1 MNELKKNVFIRVKLD
16 DDQNIVHFDFLDKN
30 GEKIIEK
37 TDDNDRIFEKI
48 NTNVESKLDS
58 KYIIVSAD
66 VTETIDDDGN
76 YNYEIINI
84 NKMQNYQLINFVS
97 DNATLFDTIQI
108 KYNEFRTQYTS
119 MINNPIKQTQKG
131 SQDESEYGTLTSY
144 LQKINSAIENHIL
157 KFREYLK
164 NPKIEDDKYYKYNTI
179 LQNYEQMKKIQCAEL
194 PAFKKYEV
202 CNYNEIIKLFKDYN
216 EIILPTF
223 LEILNNYKKKS
234 KPDIKDDL
242 APGFYI
248 LDDMLTQQVLEEKE
262 DDLKTPEEKKQSSF
276 RQFFEKI
283 YNSLNLIGWI
293 RNRNNKNPDKKINIP
308 SDLLFENNKEIGK
321 GKFASVELWED
332 KTNQQNKYA
341 VKILNYGEEQTKN
354 TLVDIKKE
362 IYILQKLKESNK
374 NRCIYNILCFKGAYH
389 DIKNEIVYIATEY
402 DENYN
407 ALDTVLNN
415 AKIIEQNAVIK
426 ILSLLFEAI
435 LDFHALN
442 ICHND
447 IKPDNILCSKNIA
460 EIPKINIKVIDFG
473 FACLKDD
480 TYAKC
485 DVTKIL
491 GTYEYI
497 DPSKEYYNIPDVTP
511 KDNYNQ
517 NYIKCDYWSVG
528 IIFKNFIDKA
538 ELNFEINKTENFR
551 NRFGKIFYLYY
562 KTIIGKRM
570 LDTEDENEDENEDEK
585 EDESDMII
593 VNEFKDIF
601 NQLIPISDKWFDYA
615 IENEM
620 TFARIED
627 LLDPDLSQRYIFT
640 EEDMRILKAA
650 KTTKITELDN
660 LVESIYN
667 YDSDSLKTKI
677 KKDENRKAK
686 LELEI
691 TRITNKI
698 V

>member
-1 MNELKKNVFIRVKLD
+1 MDELKKNVFIRVKLD
-16 DDQNIVHFDFLDKN
+16 DAQNIVHFDFIDKN

-37 TDDNDRIFEKI
+37 TDDKDRIFEKI
-48 NTNVESKLDS
+48 NTNAESKLDS

-76 YNYEIINI
+76 
-84 NKMQNYQLINFVS
+84 F
-97 DNATLFDTIQI
+97 
-108 KYNEFRTQYTS
+108 KYNLDNIQNLNE
-119 MINNPIKQTQKG
+119 
-131 SQDESEYGTLTSY
+131 
-144 LQKINSAIENHIL
+144 L
-157 KFREYLK
+157 K
-164 NPKIEDDKYYKYNTI
+164 
-179 LQNYEQMKKIQCAEL
+179 
-194 PAFKKYEV
+194 
-202 CNYNEIIKLFKDYN
+202 
-216 EIILPTF
+216 
-223 LEILNNYKKKS
+223 

-248 LDDMLTQQVLEEKE
+248 LDDMLTQEVLEEKE

-283 YNSLNLIGWI
+283 YNSLNLFGWI

-332 KTNQQNKYA
+332 KKNQQNKYA
-341 VKILNYGEEQTKN
+341 VKILNYGKEQTNN
-354 TLVDIKKE
+354 TFNDIKKE

-389 DIKNEIVYIATEY
+389 DIKNEIIYIATEY

-407 ALDTVLNN
+407 TLDTVLNH
-415 AKIIEQNAVIK
+415 AKDLEQYAVIK

-570 LDTEDENEDENEDEK
+570 LDTEDENEDEK

-650 KTTKITELDN
+650 KTTKGISLEY
-660 LVESIYN
+660 LVNSIYN
-667 YDSDSLKTKI
+667 YDSSRLLKQI
-677 KKDENRKAK
+677 NKDENRKAK